1 MITKKSYI
9 PFAKSL
15 GKYFRKK
22 DYFDGAIDETAKMD
36 ITDLICSNLKQ
47 DNPNFNATRFR
58 DAIQE
63 AREEN

>member
-1 MITKKSYI
+1 MMTNKTYI

-22 DYFDGAIDETAKMD
+22 DYFHGAIDETAKMD

-47 DNPNFNATRFR
+47 DNPNFNGARFR
-58 DAIQE
+58 NAIQE
-63 AREEN
+63 AREED